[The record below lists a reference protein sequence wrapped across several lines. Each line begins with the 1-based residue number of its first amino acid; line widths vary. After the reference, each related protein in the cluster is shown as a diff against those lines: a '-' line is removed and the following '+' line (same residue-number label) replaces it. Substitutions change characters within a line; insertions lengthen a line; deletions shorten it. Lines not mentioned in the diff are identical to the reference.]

1 MNRASMSL
9 LFGKLGFF
17 DLGAWKI
24 VALSNDTRSYVDR
37 GEANHRIVDRKFEI
51 NGIGRRNCSPRIL
64 EM

>member
-1 MNRASMSL
+1 MNRMNRF
-9 LFGKLGFF
+9 LFRKFGFF

-24 VALSNDTRSYVDR
+24 VALSNDTRSFVDR
-37 GEANHRIVDRKFEI
+37 GETNHGDEDRKFEI